1 MGIPRSAAALVA
13 SVVVLSSAA
22 CGSVAEKAGEKASE
36 KIAEKAIE
44 DQSGGNA
51 DVDISDGGVK
61 ISDGEGGTYEV
72 DADGNVSG
80 SSGDGSYQIGE
91 GTALP
96 EGWPQSLDPPAGSEI
111 VSAITSGDTMSVVV
125 NIDAPIR
132 EVYEALK
139 GQLDDAGYELS
150 NDTYSSSD
158 GGDFASLSGTS
169 STFDAVITLATDA
182 AGGSGTVATMN
193 LTKAAG

>member
-1 MGIPRSAAALVA
+1 M
-13 SVVVLSSAA
+13 
-22 CGSVAEKAGEKASE
+22 
-36 KIAEKAIE
+36 
-44 DQSGGNA
+44 
-51 DVDISDGGVK
+51 
-61 ISDGEGGTYEV
+61 
-72 DADGNVSG
+72 DADGTVSG
-80 SSGDGSYQIGE
+80 SSGDGSYQTGE

-96 EGWPQSLDPPAGSEI
+96 GGWPQSLDPPAGSEI

-132 EVYEALK
+132 DVYEALK

-169 STFDAVITLATDA
+169 NTFDAVVTLATDA